1 MSLIKCSDIDIEIIN
16 TKIVYPNDDNKKYIE
31 ADLLLTNNS
40 KISFN
45 EIQFINVVGKVY
57 NKKEELVHTGFWK
70 IFIPKN
76 TIFNNNELHTK
87 MFIDNICEE
96 CECEYIR
103 IHIEYVELCNKID
116 SNTTIN
122 NNSELINKYNSIL
135 KSDFA
140 LKLRQRFEME
150 KNKKWEITGLQN
162 GNIVKNDNR
171 KIKSYLK
178 TYFTYG
184 FCRQDLKNKFVKI
197 KLESLIN
204 NNYEYKFVIT
214 NSQSLIFFNDIG
226 NSELTTCENK
236 FSFDGLVRFIDGWLN
251 YIKQEKQTSIDDLKE
266 QYNDNIIIGN
276 VKHNSDFFGFDLKHI
291 NLINKFINFNNVYI
305 VYFEKIVLLKLE
317 NSKSKEF
324 ALLFPCKHKNEN
336 RFIKPF

>member
-1 MSLIKCSDIDIEIIN
+1 MALIKCSDIDIEIIN
-16 TKIVYPNDDNKKYIE
+16 TKINNDNNDNKKYIE

-96 CECEYIR
+96 CECKYIR

-171 KIKSYLK
+171 EIKSYLK
-178 TYFTYG
+178 KYFTTYG
-184 FCRQDLKNKFVKI
+184 CKQDLKNKFVKI
-197 KLESLIN
+197 KLENLIN

-214 NSQSLIFFNDIG
+214 NCQSLIFFNDIG
-226 NSELTTCENK
+226 NSELTTYENK
-236 FSFDGLVRFIDGWLN
+236 LYFNNVVRTINNFLN
-251 YIKQEKQTSIDDLKE
+251 HIKQEKQTSINDLKE
-266 QYNDNIIIGN
+266 QYNNNNIIGN
-276 VKHNSDFFGFDLKHI
+276 VKYNSDFWGFDLKHI

-305 VYFEKIVLLKLE
+305 VYYEKDVILKLE

-324 ALLFPCKHKNEN
+324 ALLVPCKHK
-336 RFIKPF
+336 

>member
-1 MSLIKCSDIDIEIIN
+1 MDLIKCSDIDIEIIN
-16 TKIVYPNDDNKKYIE
+16 TKIVYTNDDNENYIE
-31 ADLLLTNNS
+31 ANLLLTNNS

-45 EIQFINVVGKVY
+45 EIQSINVVGKVY
-57 NKKEELVHTGFWK
+57 NKKEELVHTGFRE

-87 MFIDNICEE
+87 MFIANICEE
-96 CECEYIR
+96 CECKYIR
-103 IHIEYVELCNKID
+103 VHIESVKLCNKID

-140 LKLRQRFEME
+140 LKLRQREEME

-178 TYFTYG
+178 TYFGRYW
-184 FCRQDLKNKFVKI
+184 CRLDLKNKFVKI

-214 NSQSLIFFNDIG
+214 NCYSSIFLNDIG

-236 FSFDGLVRFIDGWLN
+236 FSFDGFVRFIDGWLN

-266 QYNDNIIIGN
+266 QYNNNNIIGN

-305 VYFEKIVLLKLE
+305 VYYEKYVLLKLE

-324 ALLFPCKHKNEN
+324 ALLLPCRHK
-336 RFIKPF
+336 